1 MIRFVSNDF
10 KAGVLKVNIPRN
22 DLKMTI
28 QGFSTPTP
36 FGFGGWIALTK
47 ATDGSEVMMG
57 DLVLLQEEVNPVLSA
72 LLDNG
77 IDVTA
82 LHNHFFWD
90 DPHVYYMHVHGM
102 GKASDLARRVKPGLD
117 LIGHVKPETT
127 APASSS
133 GTALDTAKL
142 TKIAGHEGEQTGAV
156 YKITVGRDD
165 LGMKEHGAVINAR
178 MGLNTWAAFV
188 GTQEDAAIAGDVAM
202 LEDSR
207 ADSRP
212 LSMNSAKALL
222 LVAARTRAI
231 PSAQVMTRNPESR
244 ERTST
249 QPTLRELVLYFLRL
263 GALGFGGPIAL
274 VGYMQRDL
282 VENRKWVS
290 KEDYFEGLAFSQLC
304 PGPLAAQLA
313 KYLGWVHSGTLG
325 ATLTGAAFIFPSF
338 LMVLGL
344 ASLYVHFGQ
353 LAWIQGLFYGIGA
366 AVSAIIVRSAWKL
379 IQKTLGR
386 DYLLWVLFGAL
397 AITTVW
403 TQSEVVW
410 LFILS
415 GFVAMLVKAP
425 PKLKARAVQAGIIGP
440 GLVTG
445 LLGAAS
451 SGTVVSVFLFFLKAG
466 AFVFGSGLAIVPFL
480 YGGVVGQFHW
490 LTERQFLDAV
500 AVAMITP
507 GPIVIT
513 SGFIGYLV
521 AGPLG
526 ACAAALAVFLPPYL
540 LVIFAAPY
548 YRRFAQNRQVKAF
561 VQGVTAAAVGAIA
574 GAAVILSRR
583 ALVDVP
589 TVLMALISFGVLL
602 GFKRVPEPLLIL
614 AAGVAGVVLHH
625 GS

>member
-1 MIRFVSNDF
+1 
-10 KAGVLKVNIPRN
+10 
-22 DLKMTI
+22 
-28 QGFSTPTP
+28 
-36 FGFGGWIALTK
+36 
-47 ATDGSEVMMG
+47 
-57 DLVLLQEEVNPVLSA
+57 
-72 LLDNG
+72 
-77 IDVTA
+77 
-82 LHNHFFWD
+82 
-90 DPHVYYMHVHGM
+90 
-102 GKASDLARRVKPGLD
+102 
-117 LIGHVKPETT
+117 
-127 APASSS
+127 
-133 GTALDTAKL
+133 
-142 TKIAGHEGEQTGAV
+142 
-156 YKITVGRDD
+156 
-165 LGMKEHGAVINAR
+165 
-178 MGLNTWAAFV
+178 
-188 GTQEDAAIAGDVAM
+188 
-202 LEDSR
+202 
-207 ADSRP
+207 
-212 LSMNSAKALL
+212 
-222 LVAARTRAI
+222 
-231 PSAQVMTRNPESR
+231 MTRNPESR
-244 ERTST
+244 ESTST

>member
-1 MIRFVSNDF
+1 MTTNSE
-10 KAGVLKVNIPRN
+10 PR
-22 DLKMTI
+22 
-28 QGFSTPTP
+28 
-36 FGFGGWIALTK
+36 
-47 ATDGSEVMMG
+47 
-57 DLVLLQEEVNPVLSA
+57 
-72 LLDNG
+72 
-77 IDVTA
+77 
-82 LHNHFFWD
+82 
-90 DPHVYYMHVHGM
+90 
-102 GKASDLARRVKPGLD
+102 
-117 LIGHVKPETT
+117 
-127 APASSS
+127 
-133 GTALDTAKL
+133 
-142 TKIAGHEGEQTGAV
+142 EG
-156 YKITVGRDD
+156 
-165 LGMKEHGAVINAR
+165 
-178 MGLNTWAAFV
+178 
-188 GTQEDAAIAGDVAM
+188 
-202 LEDSR
+202 
-207 ADSRP
+207 
-212 LSMNSAKALL
+212 
-222 LVAARTRAI
+222 
-231 PSAQVMTRNPESR
+231 
-244 ERTST
+244 TST
-249 QPTLRELVLYFLRL
+249 QATLRELVLYFLRL

-282 VENRKWVS
+282 VETRKWVS

-325 ATLTGAAFIFPSF
+325 ATLTGTAFILPSF

-344 ASLYVHFGQ
+344 ASFYVHFGQ

-425 PKLKARAVQAGIIGP
+425 PKLKARPVQAGIIGP

-614 AAGVAGVVLHH
+614 AAGVAGVVLHQ

>member
-1 MIRFVSNDF
+1 
-10 KAGVLKVNIPRN
+10 
-22 DLKMTI
+22 MT
-28 QGFSTPTP
+28 
-36 FGFGGWIALTK
+36 A
-47 ATDGSEVMMG
+47 
-57 DLVLLQEEVNPVLSA
+57 NP
-72 LLDNG
+72 
-77 IDVTA
+77 
-82 LHNHFFWD
+82 
-90 DPHVYYMHVHGM
+90 
-102 GKASDLARRVKPGLD
+102 
-117 LIGHVKPETT
+117 
-127 APASSS
+127 
-133 GTALDTAKL
+133 
-142 TKIAGHEGEQTGAV
+142 
-156 YKITVGRDD
+156 
-165 LGMKEHGAVINAR
+165 GMKENA
-178 MGLNTWAAFV
+178 G
-188 GTQEDAAIAGDVAM
+188 
-202 LEDSR
+202 
-207 ADSRP
+207 
-212 LSMNSAKALL
+212 
-222 LVAARTRAI
+222 
-231 PSAQVMTRNPESR
+231 
-244 ERTST
+244 T
-249 QPTLRELVLYFLRL
+249 QPTLRALVLYFLRL

-290 KEDYFEGLAFSQLC
+290 REDYLEGLAFSQLC

-353 LAWIQGLFYGIGA
+353 LEWIQGLFYGIGA

-379 IQKTLGR
+379 IQKTLGT
-386 DYLLWVLFGAL
+386 DYLLWVLFSAL

-410 LFILS
+410 LFVLS
-415 GFVAMLVKAP
+415 GFVAMFVKAP
-425 PKLKARAVQAGIIGP
+425 PKFEARPARAALLAP
-440 GLVTG
+440 GLFTG
-445 LLGAAS
+445 LLGPAS
-451 SGTVVSVFLFFLKAG
+451 AGTVASVFVFFLKAG

-480 YGGVVGQFHW
+480 YGGVVGKFHW

-526 ACAAALAVFLPPYL
+526 ACAAAVAVFLPPYL
-540 LVIFAAPY
+540 LVIFGAPY

-583 ALVDVP
+583 ALLDVP
-589 TVLMALISFGVLL
+589 TILIALISFAVQL
-602 GFKRVPEPLLIL
+602 GFKKIPEPILIL
-614 AAGVAGVVLHH
+614 GAGVAGIVLHR
-625 GS
+625 SS